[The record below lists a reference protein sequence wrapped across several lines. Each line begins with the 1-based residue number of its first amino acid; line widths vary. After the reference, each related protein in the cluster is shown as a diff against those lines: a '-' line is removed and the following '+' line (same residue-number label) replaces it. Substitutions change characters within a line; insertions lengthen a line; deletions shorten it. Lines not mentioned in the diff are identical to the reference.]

1 MVSKKTRTRNDI
13 SQLNMTG
20 DDAIVLGS
28 NSCFALPAAVPN
40 IPMMSEMRLVPH
52 SCSLVQATA
61 NCADP
66 ILATPAGLQI
76 LGALEF
82 RLQQLNLRLA
92 HRIRCKQ
99 QNYCISSLSISAQHI
114 GPPAALEKRKFPF
127 GPST

>member
-40 IPMMSEMRLVPH
+40 IPMMSELRLVPH

-76 LGALEF
+76 LG
-82 RLQQLNLRLA
+82 
-92 HRIRCKQ
+92 
-99 QNYCISSLSISAQHI
+99 
-114 GPPAALEKRKFPF
+114 GPGIPAAAAES
-127 GPST
+127 STRPQNPLQAAELLHLITLHLCTTYWSASSS